1 MAMDVAF
8 FCLSCFCLLF
18 FLFSLICVLCSF
30 CFFAC
35 LLRTRAR
42 AKRACAREARAL
54 ARSARSLGLLHAST
68 RLCRLY
74 STRLPLLSEA
84 AFTQQGS
91 LYPTRQPLLNKATVT
106 PRGSLYST
114 RLDTS
119 TRTQPKA
126 SQTSVLWLRLTRNP
140 ISNLKHKTRPYQKQS
155 WAMIHGS
162 QAPSSFHLFQFGL
175 HWRLCFLLHQRLVLD
190 QIRTVLCNCD
200 LQLWHPLHNVAWQ

>member
-18 FLFSLICVLCSF
+18 VFLFSLICVLCSF

-74 STRLPLLSEA
+74 STLPPLLHEA
-84 AFTQQGS
+84 AFTQ
-91 LYPTRQPLLNKATVT
+91 
-106 PRGSLYST
+106 RGSLYST
-114 RLDTS
+114 RQPLPHEAAFTQQSYRYS
-119 TRTQPKA
+119 TRQPLITQRGWTPPHA
-126 SQTSVLWLRLTRNP
+126 PNPRLFESSSLYQTC
-140 ISNLKHKTRPYQKQS
+140 
-155 WAMIHGS
+155 
-162 QAPSSFHLFQFGL
+162 
-175 HWRLCFLLHQRLVLD
+175 RLCSG
-190 QIRTVLCNCD
+190 
-200 LQLWHPLHNVAWQ
+200 

>member
-1 MAMDVAF
+1 MVNPGPIA
-8 FCLSCFCLLF
+8 LS
-18 FLFSLICVLCSF
+18 I
-30 CFFAC
+30 
-35 LLRTRAR
+35 AR
-42 AKRACAREARAL
+42 MNRCT
-54 ARSARSLGLLHAST
+54 ARSLVLHTLVARPPTLGT
-68 RLCRLY
+68 R
-74 STRLPLLSEA
+74 
-84 AFTQQGS
+84 QQLRTSLQMNCKTSGSLRARPQLILTS
-91 LYPTRQPLLNKATVT
+91 LYPTKQPLLNKATVT